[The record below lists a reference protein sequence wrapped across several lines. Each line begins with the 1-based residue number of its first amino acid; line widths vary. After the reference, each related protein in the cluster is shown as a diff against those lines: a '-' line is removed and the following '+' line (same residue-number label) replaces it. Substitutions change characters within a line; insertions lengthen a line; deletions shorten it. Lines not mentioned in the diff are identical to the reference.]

1 MSQKGDIAKAINYA
15 LNQWAALTLC
25 VDDGAVEIDNNAA
38 ERALCAV
45 ALVRKN
51 FLHFNSDSGGERG
64 AAIYTLV
71 ATAKL
76 NGLDPEA
83 YLRYV
88 IARIAEHPVNRVDE
102 LLPWVVAD
110 RLHHDV
116 A

>member
-1 MSQKGDIAKAINYA
+1 MTAPWKSTTTQ
-15 LNQWAALTLC
+15 LNVLYVQSLS
-25 VDDGAVEIDNNAA
+25 A
-38 ERALCAV
+38 EKTSCTSAPTTV
-45 ALVRKN
+45 
-51 FLHFNSDSGGERG
+51 GERG

-71 ATAKL
+71 GTAKL

-83 YLRYV
+83 YLRHV

-110 RLHHDV
+110 QLHNDI